1 MDLANVRVDAARAKQ
16 GEWIKDIPGLG
27 DVELQVRGLNSPQYR
42 LAQAKAQR
50 SIPRGARREG
60 GFIDP
65 EAADIASGQALAE
78 GVLLGWK
85 NISVDGVEMAYS
97 AAAALGLLTDPNMAI
112 FRDAV
117 EWAAGQVAILRKEDE
132 DAALGK

>member
-27 DVELQVRGLNSPQYR
+27 DIELLVRGSNSPQFR

-50 SIPRGARREG
+50 TIPRGARREG

-65 EAADIASGQALAE
+65 EAADTANGQALAE
-78 GVLLGWK
+78 ILLDWR
-85 NISVDGVEMAYS
+85 NISIDGAALPYS
-97 AAAALGLLTDPNMAI
+97 TAAALKLLTDPDMAT

-117 EWAAGQVAILRKEDE
+117 AWASDQVALLRKEDD